1 MECQRES
8 LQTRYITLTRE
19 PFWFYYLNLIHMK
32 EDFIIELKDVY
43 KSFDS
48 KEVHT
53 GVTLSIRRD
62 ENITVLGGS
71 GSGKSVLLKEITG
84 LLKPD
89 SGQVIVEGEDIVPMD
104 ENKLVHVRKK
114 MGMLFQGA
122 ALFDSL
128 TVYENIA
135 YPLRE
140 HSKHAENEIKEI
152 VSRNLELVG
161 LPGIEDKLPS
171 DLSGGMKKRVGL
183 ARAMAMEPK
192 ILLYDEPTTG
202 LDPPNTSR
210 INHLI
215 REMQKKFGTTG
226 VIITHDVTSAFEI
239 SDRIAFL
246 YKGKIIFIGT
256 VEEAKNTTIEA
267 LSDFIHGRLE
277 ED

>member
-1 MECQRES
+1 
-8 LQTRYITLTRE
+8 
-19 PFWFYYLNLIHMK
+19 MK
-32 EDFIIELKDVY
+32 EDFIIELKDIH
-43 KSFDS
+43 KSFNS
-48 KEVHT
+48 KKVHT

-62 ENITVLGGS
+62 ENITILGGS

-84 LLKPD
+84 LVKPD
-89 SGQVIVEGEDIVPMD
+89 KGEVTIEGEDIVPMD
-104 ENKLVHVRKK
+104 EHALIHVRKK

-128 TVYENIA
+128 AVAENIA
-135 YPLRE
+135 YPIRE
-140 HSKHAENEIKEI
+140 HSKHTEGEIKKI
-152 VSRNLELVG
+152 VARNLELVG

-215 REMQKKFGTTG
+215 RDMRQKFGVTG
-226 VIITHDVTSAFEI
+226 VVITHDVASAFEI

-246 YKGKIIFIGT
+246 YKGKIIFVGT
-256 VEEAKNTTIEA
+256 IEEAKNTTIA
-267 LSDFIHGRLE
+267 VLSDFINGRLE
-277 ED
+277 DD

>member
-1 MECQRES
+1 MNEN
-8 LQTRYITLTRE
+8 Y
-19 PFWFYYLNLIHMK
+19 
-32 EDFIIELKDVY
+32 IIELKNVH

-48 KEVHT
+48 KQVHT
-53 GVTLSIRRD
+53 GVSLSIRRGD
-62 ENITVLGGS
+62 NITVLGGS

-84 LLKPD
+84 LIKPD
-89 SGQVIVEGEDIVPMD
+89 EGEVIIENENIVPMD
-104 ENKLVHVRKK
+104 ESELVHVRKK

-128 TVYENIA
+128 TVAENIA

-140 HSKHAENEIKEI
+140 GNNHTEEEINEII
-152 VSRNLELVG
+152 STNLELVG

-183 ARAMAMEPK
+183 ARAMAMNPK

-202 LDPPNTSR
+202 LDPPNISR

-215 REMQKKFGTTG
+215 RNMQEKFGITG
-226 VIITHDVTSAFEI
+226 VIITHDVKSALEI

-246 YKGKIIFIGT
+246 YNGKIIFEGT
-256 VEEAKNTTIEA
+256 VTEAQNTDIE
-267 LSDFIHGRLE
+267 LLNDFLLGRLE
-277 ED
+277 YID